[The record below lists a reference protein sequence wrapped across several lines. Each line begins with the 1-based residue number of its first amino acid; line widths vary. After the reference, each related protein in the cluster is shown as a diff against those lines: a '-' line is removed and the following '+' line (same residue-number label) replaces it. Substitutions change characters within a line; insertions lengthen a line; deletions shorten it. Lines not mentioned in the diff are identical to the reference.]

1 MAAWKPARAVTL
13 AALSYAQIARL
24 VYQMR
29 FNNRLM
35 SEREISKASSAE
47 FDQLQKKLVPLWK
60 SIERFNQDPQTI
72 VVVPSLS
79 VDMAGA
85 GAVVQAYE
93 ERFLFL
99 LLLLRQPRARLIY
112 VTSRTIL
119 PSIIDYYLDLL
130 PGVIP
135 SHARQR
141 LFLPSPMDGSVRPL
155 SEKLLERPRLIE
167 HIRSLIMDPDRAHL
181 VPFNTTNREK
191 ELALRLGIPMY
202 GADPKFFPLGTKSGC
217 RKIFVEENV
226 PHPLGYENL
235 GSKEDLI
242 EAIAQMRA
250 KKPSIKQVLVK
261 LNEGV
266 SGEGNAVV
274 DLTGLPPSFAKATA
288 DRSVA
293 GIGDAGS
300 RNRPRGDRDRRS
312 RLQRIGDAG
321 HRNASAGPGSS
332 IPATTDSGR
341 AKAMLEER
349 LRAMQFELEGITY
362 ESYMNKLQERQG
374 VVEERIMGDEFRSPS
389 VQLRITPL
397 GVVELL
403 STHDQ
408 LLGGPTG
415 QSYLGCVFPADTGY
429 AALITREA
437 AKVGRR
443 LAKEG
448 VIGRFALDFVV
459 VRTNGKWEPYAIE
472 INLRKG
478 GTTHPFLT
486 LQFLT
491 DGTYDPNTG
500 IFTAPNGQQKFFV
513 ASDHV
518 KSPRYRTLTPDDLF
532 DIVVR
537 HNLHFNQTRQTGV
550 VFHMMSALGELGR
563 TGLTAVGNSHEDAK
577 AMYDRAVAVL
587 DEETRGEAAW

>member
-1 MAAWKPARAVTL
+1 MSDSKPAPD
-13 AALSYAQIARL
+13 SQI
-24 VYQMR
+24 
-29 FNNRLM
+29 
-35 SEREISKASSAE
+35 E

-72 VVVPSLS
+72 VVVPSMS
-79 VDMAGA
+79 IDAINS
-85 GAVVQAYE
+85 GAVIQAYE

-99 LLLLRQPRARLIY
+99 LLLLRQPRARLVY

-167 HIRSLIMDPDRAHL
+167 RIRSLIMDPDRAHL

-191 ELALRLGIPMY
+191 ELALQLGIPMY

-217 RKIFVEENV
+217 RRIFMEENV
-226 PHPLGYENL
+226 PHPVGRENI
-235 GSKEDLI
+235 GSKEELVD
-242 EAIAQMRA
+242 AIVQLRA
-250 KKPSIKQVLVK
+250 MKPSLKQVMVK

-266 SGEGNAVV
+266 SGEGNAVI
-274 DLTGLPPSFAKATA
+274 DLTGLP
-288 DRSVA
+288 
-293 GIGDAGS
+293 
-300 RNRPRGDRDRRS
+300 
-312 RLQRIGDAG
+312 
-321 HRNASAGPGSS
+321 SAG
-332 IPATTDSGR
+332 DSKER
-341 AKAMLEER
+341 AMLGER
-349 LRAMQFELEGITY
+349 LRSMQFESHGVTY
-362 ESYMNKLQERQG
+362 ESYMKKLQERQG
-374 VVEERIMGDEFRSPS
+374 VVEDRIIGEEFRSPS

-397 GVVELL
+397 GKVELL

-408 LLGGPTG
+408 LLGGPSG
-415 QSYLGCVFPADTGY
+415 QSYLGCLFPADTAY
-429 AALITREA
+429 AGLITQEA

-459 VRTNGKWEPYAIE
+459 VRVKNGTWEPYAIE

-491 DGTYDPNTG
+491 DGTYDAETG

-518 KSPRYRTLTPDDLF
+518 ESPRYRTLTPDDLF

-537 HNLHFNQTRQTGV
+537 HQLHFNQTRQTGV

-577 AMYDRAVAVL
+577 ETYDRAVAVL
-587 DEETRGEAAW
+587 DQETRAPA

>member
-1 MAAWKPARAVTL
+1 
-13 AALSYAQIARL
+13 
-24 VYQMR
+24 
-29 FNNRLM
+29 M
-35 SEREISKASSAE
+35 SERRVASDSQTE
-47 FDQLQKKLVPLWK
+47 FDRLQNKLVPLWK

-72 VVVPSLS
+72 VVVPSMS
-79 VDMAGA
+79 IEAIDS
-85 GAVVQAYE
+85 GAVMQAYE

-112 VTSRTIL
+112 VTSQTIL
-119 PSIIDYYLDLL
+119 PSIIDYYMDLL

-155 SEKLLERPRLIE
+155 SDKLLERPRLIE
-167 HIRSLIMDPDRAHL
+167 RIRSLIMDPDRAHL

-217 RKIFVEENV
+217 RKIFMEENV
-226 PHPLGYENL
+226 PHPLGRENI
-235 GSKEDLI
+235 GSQDELFNAIVDMRVAKPCI
-242 EAIAQMRA
+242 E
-250 KKPSIKQVLVK
+250 QVMVK

-266 SGEGNAVV
+266 SGEGNAVI
-274 DLTGLPPSFAKATA
+274 DLRGLPSLFVKAT
-288 DRSVA
+288 
-293 GIGDAGS
+293 
-300 RNRPRGDRDRRS
+300 
-312 RLQRIGDAG
+312 
-321 HRNASAGPGSS
+321 
-332 IPATTDSGR
+332 
-341 AKAMLEER
+341 LEER
-349 LRAMQFELEGITY
+349 LRAMKFELPGITY
-362 ESYMNKLQERQG
+362 DSYMKKLQERRG
-374 VVEERIMGDEFRSPS
+374 VVEERIMGEEFRSPS
-389 VQLRITPL
+389 VQLRVTPL
-397 GVVELL
+397 GKVELL

-408 LLGGPTG
+408 LLGGPSG
-415 QSYLGCVFPADTGY
+415 QSYLGCVFPADTAY
-429 AALITREA
+429 AGLISQEA

-459 VRTNGKWEPYAIE
+459 VRAKNGKWEPYAIE

-491 DGTYDPNTG
+491 DGTYNPDTG

-518 KSPRYRTLTPDDLF
+518 ESPRYRTLTPDDLF

-537 HNLHFNQTRQTGV
+537 HNLHFDQTRQTGV

-563 TGLTAVGNSHEDAK
+563 TGLTAVGNSHVDAK
-577 AMYDRAVAVL
+577 AMYERAVAVL
-587 DEETRGEAAW
+587 DAETQTND

>member
-1 MAAWKPARAVTL
+1 LTTELL
-13 AALSYAQIARL
+13 AANNLVTAKMNSSLSDSQAD
-24 VYQMR
+24 
-29 FNNRLM
+29 
-35 SEREISKASSAE
+35 
-47 FDQLQKKLVPLWK
+47 FDRLQKKLVPLWK

-72 VVVPSLS
+72 VVVPSMS
-79 VDMAGA
+79 IDAIDS
-85 GAVVQAYE
+85 GAVMQAYE

-112 VTSRTIL
+112 VTSQTIL

-155 SEKLLERPRLIE
+155 SDKLLDRPRLIQR
-167 HIRSLIMDPDRAHL
+167 IRSLIMDPDRAHL

-202 GADPKFFPLGTKSGC
+202 GADPNFFRLGTKSGS
-217 RKIFVEENV
+217 RKIFMDEGV
-226 PHPLGYENL
+226 PYPLGRENIT
-235 GSKEDLI
+235 SEDELFKAIVDMRVAKPCI
-242 EAIAQMRA
+242 E
-250 KKPSIKQVLVK
+250 QVMVK

-266 SGEGNAVV
+266 SGEGNAVI
-274 DLTGLPPSFAKATA
+274 DLRGLPSLFVKST
-288 DRSVA
+288 
-293 GIGDAGS
+293 
-300 RNRPRGDRDRRS
+300 
-312 RLQRIGDAG
+312 
-321 HRNASAGPGSS
+321 
-332 IPATTDSGR
+332 
-341 AKAMLEER
+341 LEER
-349 LRAMQFELEGITY
+349 LRGMKFELQGITY
-362 ESYMNKLQERQG
+362 DSYMKKLQERKG
-374 VVEERIMGDEFRSPS
+374 VVEERIVGEEFRSPS
-389 VQLRITPL
+389 VQLRVTPL
-397 GVVELL
+397 GKVELL

-415 QSYLGCVFPADTGY
+415 QSYLGCVFPADTAY
-429 AALITREA
+429 ASLITREA
-437 AKVGRR
+437 AKVGKR

-459 VRTNGKWEPYAIE
+459 VRAKDGKWEPYAIE

-491 DGTYDPNTG
+491 DGTYNPETG
-500 IFTAPNGQQKFFV
+500 IFTAPNGQHKFFV

-518 KSPRYRTLTPDDLF
+518 ESPHYRTLTPDDLF

-537 HNLHFNQTRQTGV
+537 HNLHFDQTRQTGV

-577 AMYDRAVAVL
+577 ATYDRALAVL
-587 DEETRGEAAW
+587 EEETRAG

>member
-1 MAAWKPARAVTL
+1 
-13 AALSYAQIARL
+13 
-24 VYQMR
+24 
-29 FNNRLM
+29 M
-35 SEREISKASSAE
+35 SERNVAADSQAE
-47 FDQLQKKLVPLWK
+47 LDQLQTKLVPLWK

-72 VVVPSLS
+72 VVVPSMS
-79 VDMAGA
+79 IDAINS
-85 GAVVQAYE
+85 GAVMQAYE

-112 VTSRTIL
+112 VTSQTIL
-119 PSIIDYYLDLL
+119 PSIIDYYLGLL

-135 SHARQR
+135 SQARQR
-141 LFLPSPMDGSVRPL
+141 LFLISPLDGSVRAL
-155 SEKLLERPRLIE
+155 SDKLLDRPRLIE
-167 HIRSLIMDPDRAHL
+167 RIRSLIMDPDRAHL

-191 ELALRLGIPMY
+191 ELAMRLGIPMY

-217 RKIFVEENV
+217 RQIFMEENV
-226 PHPLGYENL
+226 AHPLGVENL
-235 GSKEDLI
+235 GSKEELI
-242 EAIAQMRA
+242 EAIAQMRS
-250 KKPSIKQVLVK
+250 KKPSIKQVLAK

-266 SGEGNAVV
+266 SGEGNAVI
-274 DLTGLPPSFAKATA
+274 DLSDLPP
-288 DRSVA
+288 A
-293 GIGDAGS
+293 GDPKEK
-300 RNRPRGDRDRRS
+300 N
-312 RLQRIGDAG
+312 
-321 HRNASAGPGSS
+321 
-332 IPATTDSGR
+332 
-341 AKAMLEER
+341 MLEER
-349 LRAMQFELEGITY
+349 LLAMQFELARVTY
-362 ESYMNKLQERQG
+362 DSYMNKLQERKG
-374 VVEERIMGDEFRSPS
+374 VVEERILGDEFRSPS

-408 LLGGPTG
+408 LLGGPSG
-415 QSYLGCVFPADTGY
+415 QSYLGCVFPADSGY
-429 AALITREA
+429 AALITQEA
-437 AKVGRR
+437 AKVGKR

-459 VRTNGKWEPYAIE
+459 VRSNGKWEPYAIE

-491 DGTYDPNTG
+491 DGAYNPDTG
-500 IFTAPNGQQKFFV
+500 IFAAPNGQQKFFV

-518 KSPRYRTLTPDDLF
+518 ESPSYRTLTPDDLF

-537 HNLHFNQTRQTGV
+537 HDLHFDQTRQTGV

-577 AMYDRAVAVL
+577 ATYERAVGVL
-587 DEETRGEAAW
+587 NQETSAT

>member
-1 MAAWKPARAVTL
+1 MPEGNITAD
-13 AALSYAQIARL
+13 SQ
-24 VYQMR
+24 
-29 FNNRLM
+29 
-35 SEREISKASSAE
+35 AE
-47 FDQLQKKLVPLWK
+47 FDRLQKKLVPLWK

-72 VVVPSLS
+72 VVVPSMSIDALDS
-79 VDMAGA
+79 

-99 LLLLRQPRARLIY
+99 LLLLRQPRARMIY

-141 LFLPSPMDGSVRPL
+141 LFLPSPMDGSTRPL

-167 HIRSLIMDPDRAHL
+167 HIRSLIIDPNRAHL

-217 RKIFVEENV
+217 RKIFMDEDV
-226 PHPLGYENL
+226 PFPLGREDIGN
-235 GSKEDLI
+235 KEDLI
-242 EAIAQMRA
+242 EAIAQMRKA
-250 KKPSIKQVLVK
+250 KPSIRQVMVK

-274 DLTGLPPSFAKATA
+274 DLTGLP
-288 DRSVA
+288 SVA
-293 GIGDAGS
+293 GGADPG
-300 RNRPRGDRDRRS
+300 RG
-312 RLQRIGDAG
+312 
-321 HRNASAGPGSS
+321 NAV
-332 IPATTDSGR
+332 
-341 AKAMLEER
+341 LEDR
-349 LRAMQFELEGITY
+349 LRAMKFELEGATY
-362 ESYMNKLQERQG
+362 ESYMEMLQERKG

-389 VQLRITPL
+389 VQLRVTPL
-397 GVVELL
+397 GKVELL

-408 LLGGPTG
+408 LLGGPAG
-415 QSYLGCVFPADTGY
+415 QSYLGCVFPADTAY
-429 AALITREA
+429 APLITREA
-437 AKVGRR
+437 AKVGKR

-459 VRTNGKWEPYAIE
+459 VRGKDRKWKPYAIE

-491 DGTYDPNTG
+491 DGTYDTETG
-500 IFTAPNGQQKFFV
+500 VFTAPNGQRKFFV

-518 KSPRYRTLTPDDLF
+518 ESPRYRTLTPDDLF

-537 HNLHFNQTRQTGV
+537 HKLHFGQTRQEGV

-563 TGLTAVGNSHEDAK
+563 MGLTAVGNSHADAK
-577 AMYDRAVAVL
+577 ALYERAVAVL
-587 DEETRGEAAW
+587 DEETSEPAAVTS

>member
-1 MAAWKPARAVTL
+1 
-13 AALSYAQIARL
+13 
-24 VYQMR
+24 
-29 FNNRLM
+29 M
-35 SEREISKASSAE
+35 SESKLATDSQAE

-60 SIERFNQDPQTI
+60 SIERFSQDPQTI
-72 VVVPSLS
+72 VVVPSMS
-79 VDMAGA
+79 IDAINS
-85 GAVVQAYE
+85 GAVMQAYE

-112 VTSRTIL
+112 VTSQRIL
-119 PSIIDYYLDLL
+119 PSIIDYYLGLL

-135 SHARQR
+135 SQARQR
-141 LFLPSPMDGSVRPL
+141 LFLISPLDGSVRAL
-155 SEKLLERPRLIE
+155 SDKLLDRPRLME
-167 HIRSLIMDPDRAHL
+167 RIRSLIMDPDRAHL
-181 VPFNTTNREK
+181 VPFNTTNREQ

-217 RKIFVEENV
+217 REIFMEEKV
-226 PHPLGYENL
+226 AHPLGVENL
-235 GSKEDLI
+235 GSKEELI

-250 KKPSIKQVLVK
+250 RKPSMKQVLVK

-266 SGEGNAVV
+266 SGEGNAVI
-274 DLTGLPPSFAKATA
+274 DLTGLPP
-288 DRSVA
+288 VA
-293 GIGDAGS
+293 GVAD
-300 RNRPRGDRDRRS
+300 
-312 RLQRIGDAG
+312 
-321 HRNASAGPGSS
+321 PG
-332 IPATTDSGR
+332 R
-341 AKAMLEER
+341 EKAMLEER
-349 LRAMQFELEGITY
+349 LRSMQFELARITY
-362 ESYMNKLQERQG
+362 DSYMKKLQERKG
-374 VVEERIMGDEFRSPS
+374 VVEERIMGEEIRSPS
-389 VQLRITPL
+389 VQLRVTPL

-408 LLGGPTG
+408 LLGGPSG
-415 QSYLGCVFPADTGY
+415 QSYLGCVFPADPGY

-437 AKVGRR
+437 AKVGKR

-459 VRTNGKWEPYAIE
+459 VRSNGKWEPYAIE

-491 DGTYDPNTG
+491 DGTYNPETG

-518 KSPRYRTLTPDDLF
+518 ESPSYRTLTPDDLF

-537 HNLHFNQTRQTGV
+537 HDLHFDQTRQTGV

-577 AMYDRAVAVL
+577 ATYERAVMVL
-587 DEETRGEAAW
+587 DQETGGGPNRAA

>member
-1 MAAWKPARAVTL
+1 
-13 AALSYAQIARL
+13 
-24 VYQMR
+24 MR
-29 FNNRLM
+29 FNNALM
-35 SEREISKASSAE
+35 PEGRITADSQAE

-60 SIERFNQDPQTI
+60 SIERLNQDPQTI
-72 VVVPSLS
+72 VVVPSMS
-79 VDMAGA
+79 IDAIGS
-85 GAVVQAYE
+85 GAVMQAYE

-112 VTSRTIL
+112 VTSQTIL

-135 SHARQR
+135 SHARPR
-141 LFLPSPMDGSVRPL
+141 LFLLSPLDGSVRPL
-155 SEKLLERPRLIE
+155 SDKLLARPRLIE
-167 HIRSLIMDPDRAHL
+167 RMRSLIMDPDRAHL

-202 GADPKFFPLGTKSGC
+202 GADPKFFALGTKSGC
-217 RKIFVEENV
+217 RKIFMEENV

-235 GSKEDLI
+235 SSKEDVVK
-242 EAIAQMRA
+242 AIAQMRA
-250 KKPSIKQVLVK
+250 RKPSIKQVMVK

-266 SGEGNAVV
+266 SGEGNAVI
-274 DLTGLPPSFAKATA
+274 DLTGLPA
-288 DRSVA
+288 
-293 GIGDAGS
+293 
-300 RNRPRGDRDRRS
+300 
-312 RLQRIGDAG
+312 
-321 HRNASAGPGSS
+321 PGNS
-332 IPATTDSGR
+332 
-341 AKAMLEER
+341 KEVAMLEAR
-349 LRAMQFELEGITY
+349 LRAMQFELEGVTY
-362 ESYMNKLQERQG
+362 DSYMKNLEERKA
-374 VVEERIMGDEFRSPS
+374 VVEERIMGEEFRSPS

-397 GVVELL
+397 GAVDLL

-408 LLGGPTG
+408 LLGGPSG

-429 AALITREA
+429 ATLITREA

-443 LAKEG
+443 LANEG

-459 VRTNGKWEPYAIE
+459 VRSNGKWEPYAIE

-491 DGTYDPNTG
+491 DGTYDSETA
-500 IFTAPNGQQKFFV
+500 IFTAPNGQEKFFV

-518 KSPRYRTLTPDDLF
+518 ESPSYRTLTPDDLF

-537 HNLHFNQTRQTGV
+537 HKLHFGQTRQTGV

-563 TGLTAVGNSHEDAK
+563 MGLTAVGNSHEEAR
-577 AMYDRAVAVL
+577 ATYDRAIAVL
-587 DEETRGEAAW
+587 DEETHGEAQPATAKP

>member
-1 MAAWKPARAVTL
+1 
-13 AALSYAQIARL
+13 
-24 VYQMR
+24 
-29 FNNRLM
+29 M
-35 SEREISKASSAE
+35 SESKLVMDSQAQ

-72 VVVPSLS
+72 VVVPSMSIDAIGSGTL
-79 VDMAGA
+79 M
-85 GAVVQAYE
+85 QAYE

-112 VTSRTIL
+112 VTSQMIL
-119 PSIIDYYLDLL
+119 PNIIDYYLDLL

-135 SHARQR
+135 SHARPR
-141 LFLPSPMDGSVRPL
+141 LFLIAPLDGSARPL
-155 SEKLLERPRLIE
+155 SDKLLDRPRLIE
-167 HIRSLIMDPDRAHL
+167 RIRSLVMDPARAHL
-181 VPFNTTNREK
+181 VPFNTTSREK

-202 GADPKFFPLGTKSGC
+202 GADPKFFSLGTKSGC
-217 RKIFVEENV
+217 RKIFMEENV
-226 PHPLGYENL
+226 PHPLGHENL
-235 GSKEDLI
+235 GSKEELI

-250 KKPSIKQVLVK
+250 KKPSIQQVLVK

-266 SGEGNAVV
+266 SGEGNAII
-274 DLTGLPPSFAKATA
+274 DLRGLPAVVPT
-288 DRSVA
+288 
-293 GIGDAGS
+293 G
-300 RNRPRGDRDRRS
+300 RDN
-312 RLQRIGDAG
+312 AG
-321 HRNASAGPGSS
+321 HKEVSTQPGSP
-332 IPATTDSGR
+332 IPATTSKER
-341 AKAMLEER
+341 ALLEER
-349 LRAMQFELEGITY
+349 LRAMRFELEGITY
-362 ESYMNKLQERQG
+362 ESYMKTLQERKG
-374 VVEERIMGDEFRSPS
+374 VVEERIMGEEFRSPS

-397 GVVELL
+397 GKVELL

-408 LLGGPTG
+408 LLGGPSG
-415 QSYLGCVFPADTGY
+415 QSYLGCVFPADKGY
-429 AALITREA
+429 APLITREA

-459 VRTNGKWEPYAIE
+459 VRSNGKWEPYAIE

-491 DGTYDPNTG
+491 DGKYDPETA

-518 KSPRYRTLTPDDLF
+518 ESPAYRTLTPDDLF

-537 HNLHFNQTRQTGV
+537 HNLHFGQTRQTGI

-563 TGLTAVGNSHEDAK
+563 TGLTAVGNSRDDAK
-577 AMYDRAVAVL
+577 ALYDRAIAVL
-587 DEETRGEAAW
+587 DEETRGAAAR

>member
-1 MAAWKPARAVTL
+1 MNSSEPDSQTDFD
-13 AALSYAQIARL
+13 RL
-24 VYQMR
+24 Q
-29 FNNRLM
+29 N
-35 SEREISKASSAE
+35 
-47 FDQLQKKLVPLWK
+47 KLVPLWK
-60 SIERFNQDPQTI
+60 SIERFNQDAQTI
-72 VVVPSLS
+72 VVVPSMS
-79 VDMAGA
+79 IDAIDS
-85 GAVVQAYE
+85 GAVIQAYE

-167 HIRSLIMDPDRAHL
+167 RIRSLIMDPNRAHL
-181 VPFNTTNREK
+181 VPFNTTHREK

-217 RKIFVEENV
+217 RKIFIEENV
-226 PHPLGYENL
+226 PHPLGREDI
-235 GSKEDLI
+235 GSKEDLV
-242 EAIAQMRA
+242 EAIAQMRGT
-250 KKPSIKQVLVK
+250 KPSIRQVMVK

-266 SGEGNAVV
+266 SGEGNAVI
-274 DLTGLPPSFAKATA
+274 DLTGLPP
-288 DRSVA
+288 VA
-293 GIGDAGS
+293 GGGDPG
-300 RNRPRGDRDRRS
+300 RD
-312 RLQRIGDAG
+312 
-321 HRNASAGPGSS
+321 
-332 IPATTDSGR
+332 
-341 AKAMLEER
+341 KAMLDDR
-349 LRAMQFELEGITY
+349 LRAMKFESQEVTY
-362 ESYMNKLQERQG
+362 ESYMKKLRERKG
-374 VVEERIMGDEFRSPS
+374 VVEERIMGEEFRSPS
-389 VQLRITPL
+389 VQLRVTPL
-397 GVVELL
+397 GKVELL

-415 QSYLGCVFPADTGY
+415 QSYLGCVFPADTAY
-429 AALITREA
+429 APVITREA
-437 AKVGRR
+437 AKIGRR

-459 VRTNGKWEPYAIE
+459 VRAKDGTWEPYAIE

-491 DGTYDPNTG
+491 DGTYDTETG

-518 KSPRYRTLTPDDLF
+518 ESPRYRTLTPDDLF

-537 HNLHFNQTRQTGV
+537 HNLHFDQTRQTGV

-563 TGLTAVGNSHEDAK
+563 TGMTAVGNSHEDAK
-577 AMYDRAVAVL
+577 ATYERAVAVL
-587 DEETRGEAAW
+587 DDETRDQAAV

>member
-1 MAAWKPARAVTL
+1 
-13 AALSYAQIARL
+13 
-24 VYQMR
+24 
-29 FNNRLM
+29 M
-35 SEREISKASSAE
+35 SERRVVTDSQDE

-72 VVVPSLS
+72 LVVPSMS
-79 VDMAGA
+79 IDAIGS
-85 GAVVQAYE
+85 GAVMQAYE

-112 VTSRTIL
+112 VTSQTIL

-141 LFLPSPMDGSVRPL
+141 LFLLSPLDGSVRPL
-155 SEKLLERPRLIE
+155 SDKLLTRPRLIE
-167 HIRSLIMDPDRAHL
+167 RIHSLILNPDRAHL
-181 VPFNTTNREK
+181 VPFNTTHREK

-202 GADPKFFPLGTKSGC
+202 GADPKFFPMGTKSGC
-217 RKIFVEENV
+217 RKIFTEENV
-226 PHPLGYENL
+226 PHPLGHEDI
-235 GSKEDLI
+235 GSEEDLLD
-242 EAIAQMRA
+242 AITQMRA
-250 KKPSIKQVLVK
+250 RKPSIEQVMVK

-266 SGEGNAVV
+266 SGEGNAIV
-274 DLTGLPPSFAKATA
+274 DLRGLPP
-288 DRSVA
+288 VA
-293 GIGDAGS
+293 GIDDAS
-300 RNRPRGDRDRRS
+300 R
-312 RLQRIGDAG
+312 
-321 HRNASAGPGSS
+321 PGSPM
-332 IPATTDSGR
+332 PATTE
-341 AKAMLEER
+341 KAMLKER
-349 LRAMQFELEGITY
+349 LGAMQFESEGVTY
-362 ESYMNKLQERQG
+362 ESYMKKLQERRA
-374 VVEERIMGDEFRSPS
+374 VVEERIVGEEFRSPS

-397 GVVELL
+397 GRVELL

-408 LLGGPTG
+408 LLGGPSG

-437 AKVGRR
+437 AKIGGR

-459 VRTNGKWEPYAIE
+459 VRAKNGHWKPYELE

-478 GTTHPFLT
+478 DTTHPFLT

-491 DGTYDPNTG
+491 DGTYNPETG
-500 IFTAPNGQQKFFV
+500 VFTAPNGQQKFFV

-518 KSPRYRTLTPDDLF
+518 ESPRYRTLTPDDLF

-537 HNLHFNQTRQTGV
+537 HNLHFDQTRQTGV
-550 VFHMMSALGELGR
+550 VSHMMCAL
-563 TGLTAVGNSHEDAK
+563 
-577 AMYDRAVAVL
+577 
-587 DEETRGEAAW
+587 

>member
-1 MAAWKPARAVTL
+1 
-13 AALSYAQIARL
+13 
-24 VYQMR
+24 MR
-29 FNNRLM
+29 FNSALM
-35 SEREISKASSAE
+35 SEREVSKAFSAE
-47 FDQLQKKLVPLWK
+47 FDRLQKKLVPLWK

-72 VVVPSLS
+72 VVVPSMS
-79 VDMAGA
+79 IDAIDS
-85 GAVVQAYE
+85 GAVMQAYE

-119 PSIIDYYLDLL
+119 SSIIDYYLDLL

-141 LFLPSPMDGSVRPL
+141 LFLPSPMDGSARPL

-202 GADPKFFPLGTKSGC
+202 GADLKFFPLGTKSGC
-217 RKIFVEENV
+217 RKIFII
-226 PHPLGYENL
+226 
-235 GSKEDLI
+235 GSKEDLVD
-242 EAIAQMRA
+242 AIAQMRVT
-250 KKPSIKQVLVK
+250 KPSIRQVMVK

-266 SGEGNAVV
+266 SGEGNAVI
-274 DLTGLPPSFAKATA
+274 DLTELPPASAEATA
-288 DRSVA
+288 DRPVA
-293 GIGDAGS
+293 GGADPG
-300 RNRPRGDRDRRS
+300 RD
-312 RLQRIGDAG
+312 
-321 HRNASAGPGSS
+321 
-332 IPATTDSGR
+332 
-341 AKAMLEER
+341 KAAVE
-349 LRAMQFELEGITY
+349 
-362 ESYMNKLQERQG
+362 
-374 VVEERIMGDEFRSPS
+374 VVEERIMGEEFRSPS
-389 VQLRITPL
+389 VQLRVTPL
-397 GVVELL
+397 GKVELL

-415 QSYLGCVFPADTGY
+415 QSYLGCVFPAETDY
-429 AALITREA
+429 APLITREA
-437 AKVGRR
+437 AKVGKR

-459 VRTNGKWEPYAIE
+459 VRAKDGTWEPYAIE

-491 DGTYDPNTG
+491 DGTYDTETG

-518 KSPRYRTLTPDDLF
+518 ESPRYRTLTPDDLF

-537 HNLHFNQTRQTGV
+537 HNLHFDQTRQTGV

-577 AMYDRAVAVL
+577 AMYERAVAVM
-587 DEETRGEAAW
+587 DQETSEPAPLTS

>member
-1 MAAWKPARAVTL
+1 
-13 AALSYAQIARL
+13 
-24 VYQMR
+24 
-29 FNNRLM
+29 M
-35 SEREISKASSAE
+35 SEGKVAADSQPE
-47 FDQLQKKLVPLWK
+47 FDQLQKKLIPLWK

-72 VVVPSLS
+72 VVVPSMS
-79 VDMAGA
+79 IDAIGS
-85 GAVVQAYE
+85 GAVMQAYE

-112 VTSRTIL
+112 VTSQALL
-119 PSIIDYYLDLL
+119 PSIIDYYLALL

-141 LFLPSPMDGSVRPL
+141 LFLLSPLDGSVRPL
-155 SEKLLERPRLIE
+155 SDKLLARPRLIE
-167 HIRSLIMDPDRAHL
+167 RIRSLIMDPDRAHL
-181 VPFNTTNREK
+181 VPFNTTDREK

-217 RKIFVEENV
+217 RKIFMGENV
-226 PHPLGYENL
+226 PHPLGYEDL
-235 GSKEDLI
+235 GSKEEVI
-242 EAIAQMRA
+242 KAIAQMRA
-250 KKPSIKQVLVK
+250 KKPSLQQVLLK

-266 SGEGNAVV
+266 SGEGNAII
-274 DLTGLPPSFAKATA
+274 DLTGLPP
-288 DRSVA
+288 
-293 GIGDAGS
+293 
-300 RNRPRGDRDRRS
+300 
-312 RLQRIGDAG
+312 
-321 HRNASAGPGSS
+321 PGNSKEL
-332 IPATTDSGR
+332 P
-341 AKAMLEER
+341 MLKER
-349 LRAMQFELEGITY
+349 LGAMKFELPDVTY
-362 ESYMNKLQERQG
+362 ESYMQKLEERAA
-374 VVEERIMGDEFRSPS
+374 VVEERIIGEEFRSPS

-397 GVVELL
+397 GAVELL

-408 LLGGPTG
+408 LLGGPSG

-459 VRTNGKWEPYAIE
+459 VRSNEKWEPYAIE

-491 DGTYDPNTG
+491 DGTYDPDTA
-500 IFTAPNGQQKFFV
+500 IFTAPNGRQKFFV

-518 KSPRYRTLTPDDLF
+518 ESPRYRALTPDDLF

-537 HNLHFNQTRQTGV
+537 HNLHFGQTRQTGV

-577 AMYDRAVAVL
+577 ATYDLAVAVL
-587 DEETRGEAAW
+587 DEETGGQRDHRD